1 MKKIFIAIF
10 LMLLFIVSCEKKE
23 IVDEGNGKLKVVYVV
38 NGVLGDQSFI
48 DSAARGLRQA
58 EVDFGINL
66 KIIESGLDVSKWKSS
81 LEDAAANEDYD
92 ILVAGSSSMQE
103 YMEIVASKYPDKK
116 FIIYD
121 SPVDYTKQKYDNVY
135 SVAYKQNE
143 GSYILGVYA
152 GLMTTN
158 TALSGINADKK
169 LGVIGAQDIPSIND
183 FIYAFKQGAESV
195 GVEEVLIQY
204 AGGWN
209 DPAKGKELALAL
221 YRQGV
226 DIVFQVSGGTGSGV
240 FQAAFE
246 SELYALGVDSDQ
258 HLILVETNP
267 NHANTIISSMMKN
280 VDNSLYRAIEKHL
293 EGTLTYGQA
302 EVLGISENG
311 VGIAQNEYY
320 NKVTPDS
327 IKESVA
333 KHAENVVNGDVE
345 IVTAF

>member
-1 MKKIFIAIF
+1 MKKTFVVILF
-10 LMLLFIVSCEKKE
+10 LFIISCGKE
-23 IVDEGNGKLKVVYVV
+23 ETTGEQDGKLKVVYVV

-48 DSAARGLRQA
+48 DSAARGLRKA
-58 EVDFGINL
+58 EADLGINL

-103 YMEIVASKYPDKK
+103 YMESVASKYPDKK

-121 SPVDYTKQKYDNVY
+121 SPVSYSEQKYDNVY

-158 TALSGINADKK
+158 TALNGINADKK
-169 LGVIGAQDIPSIND
+169 LGVIGAQDIPAIND
-183 FIYAFKQGAESV
+183 FIYAFKQGAQSV
-195 GVEEVLIQY
+195 GVEEVFVQY

-209 DPAKGKELALAL
+209 DPAKGKELSLAL

-226 DIVFQVSGGTGSGV
+226 DIIFQVAGGTGSGV
-240 FQAAFE
+240 FQAALE
-246 SELYALGVDSDQ
+246 SGTYALGVDSDQ
-258 HLILVETNP
+258 YLILVETNP
-267 NHANTIISSMMKN
+267 DHANTIISSMIKN

-293 EGTLTYGQA
+293 EGTLVYGQA
-302 EVLGISENG
+302 EVLGIPENG
-311 VGIAQNEYY
+311 VGIAQNDYY
-320 NKVTPDS
+320 NEVTPDS

-333 KHAENVVNGDVE
+333 KHTKDILDGNIEV
-345 IVTAF
+345 ITAF